1 MKIDKIEVIPV
12 SVPYKHDEISSRVSR
27 SGITEI
33 IVKNAVNPKTP
44 ANEDMNINF
53 FE

>member
-33 IVKNAVNPKTP
+33 IVKISTDSGIVGWG
-44 ANEDMNINF
+44 
-53 FE
+53 